1 MGHSPWDCQEL
12 DTTEQLSL
20 FISVAVI
27 LCFFLLF
34 TRQADLSSFPSA
46 PWFLLA
52 FPSASVG
59 VAADLCGSRV
69 SSRPR
74 VQLGCPGACAGEP
87 TGGFC
92 PGTAREEGEAGPCRD
107 PQGHSL
113 GLGSVA
119 ARDQ

>member
-1 MGHSPWDCQEL
+1 MGHSPWDCQEV

-20 FISVAVI
+20 FVYVAVI

-34 TRQADLSSFPSA
+34 TRRAEVPSFPS
-46 PWFLLA
+46 PPQFLLG
-52 FPSASVG
+52 FPSAFVG

-69 SSRPR
+69 SSHLR

-87 TGGFC
+87 TGGFR

-107 PQGHSL
+107 PPRPRSGPRL
-113 GLGSVA
+113 CGCM
-119 ARDQ
+119 